1 LPNRLQGQ
9 LLHLAKVT
17 GQRVAVN
24 AQATHQWMLMPK
36 GRAAGVS
43 FPWRLRRGVRNMVR
57 PHRPPRSIAMSVVTP
72 ASPPTLQIVKMDQGG
87 VNERILAKETKADF
101 RRIEAASIKM
111 PARFTSAEGKRFFVR
126 LFSTLQLN
134 AHFISVIARTRLDH
148 DDIAKVEAALRERM
162 EKVTNTLNKAIDG
175 AEALFE
181 ANGITSVATYDT
193 KALEIEVGVLSSSG
207 RRYLEVLGKFDQLMP
222 LLQTLEIHEVITTQT
237 VDIQRAGLKRQVRD
251 VANAA
256 RNFAS
261 GLRRRMNAGSP
272 SEAEAR
278 PIRVAE
284 QERGDGSPDEGA
296 ADAAEVGEAVPAPAA
311 EAHAVETG
319 AETIQ

>member
-1 LPNRLQGQ
+1 
-9 LLHLAKVT
+9 
-17 GQRVAVN
+17 
-24 AQATHQWMLMPK
+24 
-36 GRAAGVS
+36 
-43 FPWRLRRGVRNMVR
+43 
-57 PHRPPRSIAMSVVTP
+57 MSVVTP
-72 ASPPTLQIVKMDQGG
+72 PSPPTLQIVKMDQGG

-148 DDIAKVEAALRERM
+148 EDIAKVEAALRERM
-162 EKVTNTLNKAIDG
+162 EKVTDTLNKAIDG
-175 AEALFE
+175 AEALFQ

-256 RNFAS
+256 RNFAT

-272 SEAEAR
+272 TEAEAR
-278 PIRVAE
+278 PTRVDE
-284 QERGDGSPDEGA
+284 PERSDGPPDEET
-296 ADAAEVGEAVPAPAA
+296 ADAAVAGEPDSIPAA
-311 EAHAVETG
+311 ESDSVETG